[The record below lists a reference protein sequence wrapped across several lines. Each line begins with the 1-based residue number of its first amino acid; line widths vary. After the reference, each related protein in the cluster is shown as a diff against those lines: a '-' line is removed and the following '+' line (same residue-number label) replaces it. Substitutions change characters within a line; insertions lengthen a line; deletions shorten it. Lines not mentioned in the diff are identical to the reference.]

1 MDEMLE
7 KFGTQ
12 RTNQVQLER
21 DVKEAEARLVAAK
34 KALAKKEREFQDLTS
49 SGVGLAELSRE
60 ATDK

>member
-34 KALAKKEREFQDLTS
+34 KALAIKEREFQDLTS